1 VDVKTAAAAA
11 AVEDSMEVS
20 QLVHTTVEEEEEG

>member
-1 VDVKTAAAAA
+1 VDVKTAAA